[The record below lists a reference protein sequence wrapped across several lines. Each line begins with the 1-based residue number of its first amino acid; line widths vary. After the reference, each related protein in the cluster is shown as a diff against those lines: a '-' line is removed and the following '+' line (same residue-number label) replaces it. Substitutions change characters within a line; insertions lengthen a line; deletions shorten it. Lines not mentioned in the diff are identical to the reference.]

1 MTKTYKTFVKEYA
14 MGLQVPSTSYLKGV
28 GSLKNLTKKEDA
40 KEIYYN
46 LDRGIYTMGK
56 DFRKFDRE
64 KEKRQGFPNATKLLS
79 TTKAAADYVAK
90 MNETSSVN
98 TAGEGGVP
106 ARAKSSALSNGTPL
120 KRNEVS
126 DKLKGKVLD
135 RKIARAK
142 TKFKSKAFLSKP

>member
-1 MTKTYKTFVKEYA
+1 MVKSYKAFIKEYS

-28 GSLKNLTKKEDA
+28 GSLRNLTKKEDA

-46 LDRGIYTMGK
+46 LDRGIYIMGK

-90 MNETSSVN
+90 MNLTKKEYMAVGTV
-98 TAGEGGVP
+98 GMD
-106 ARAKSSALSNGTPL
+106 RAPL
-120 KRNEVS
+120 KKKNEVS

-135 RKIARAK
+135 RKISRAK

>member
-1 MTKTYKTFVKEYA
+1 MKSYKAFIKEYS

-46 LDRGIYTMGK
+46 LDRGIYIMGK

-90 MNETSSVN
+90 MNLTKKEYMAVGTV
-98 TAGEGGVP
+98 GMD
-106 ARAKSSALSNGTPL
+106 RAPL
-120 KRNEVS
+120 KKKNEVS

-135 RKIARAK
+135 RKISRAK
-142 TKFKSKAFLSKP
+142 VKFKSKPFLTRP